1 MMRWFAE
8 EEAHQWRI
16 SPQLRDSVRFQ
27 VHSLVETPPGP
38 GRFDLI
44 LCRNVLLYFSPET
57 RSLVFDRL
65 AGASTPDTVLM
76 LGAGETVIGH
86 TGEFVSDPDQRG
98 LYVRSIGEQ
107 PARRAGVG

>member
-1 MMRWFAE
+1 
-8 EEAHQWRI
+8 
-16 SPQLRDSVRFQ
+16 
-27 VHSLVETPPGP
+27 
-38 GRFDLI
+38 
-44 LCRNVLLYFSPET
+44 
-57 RSLVFDRL
+57 VFDRL